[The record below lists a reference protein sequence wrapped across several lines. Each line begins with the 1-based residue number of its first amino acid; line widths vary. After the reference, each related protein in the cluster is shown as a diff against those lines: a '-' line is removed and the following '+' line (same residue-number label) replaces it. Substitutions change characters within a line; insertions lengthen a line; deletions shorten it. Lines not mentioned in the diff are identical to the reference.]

1 MKKLEDLTYK
11 SLATRILDHEEYGG
25 MIQQIFQRINEATT
39 SFQVRILYSSK
50 VMYLPIGRA

>member
-1 MKKLEDLTYK
+1 MKKLEDLTHK

-25 MIQQIFQRINEATT
+25 MIQQIFQRVNEATT

-50 VMYLPIGRA
+50 VMYLLIGWA